1 MKRRKNAAKYS
12 TNTELLTL
20 FQLNTTSCHYVDKN
34 DFSSPCTKEKSFC
47 QFRVYNSAKMWKIFV
62 PFSVVGNEGRLKAC
76 GQGKTLLKRAFPFP
90 RAPIPISKTF

>member
-12 TNTELLTL
+12 TNTEFLML

-34 DFSSPCTKEKSFC
+34 DFSSPAQKKKSFC

-62 PFSVVGNEGRLKAC
+62 PFSIVGNEGEVEGMRGKGKALLGRLSNELQQKEIPV
-76 GQGKTLLKRAFPFP
+76 FP
-90 RAPIPISKTF
+90 